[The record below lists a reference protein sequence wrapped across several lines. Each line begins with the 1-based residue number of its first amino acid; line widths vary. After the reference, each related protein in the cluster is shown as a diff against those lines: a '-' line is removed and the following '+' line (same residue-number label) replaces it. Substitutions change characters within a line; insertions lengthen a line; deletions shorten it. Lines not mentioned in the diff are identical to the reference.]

1 MKVPQL
7 WKIPILKKLIQNEI
21 TEERTYFA
29 LTLLTGVSAAIIAVF
44 LHKST
49 YFLTEFFGTNKAFT
63 LEAFLY
69 GGIAI
74 FVSGWITTRFF
85 PSTSGSGIPG
95 VRVALAVYHGN
106 IGLGASIAKL
116 ATSLLSLST
125 GVSLGREGPTAA
137 IAAGIGSFFGNFF
150 SMSKKRVK
158 ALVAVGAAGGIA
170 AAFNTP
176 IAAVV
181 FTLEEVVG
189 DLNAKVLGSIIISS
203 VTAAITASA
212 LQGNHAM
219 FSELAYTLKDPK
231 ELVFYLVI
239 GLACAFI
246 GPIWMNTVLKTRAM
260 SLKLFKGHRLTII
273 MMTFFLVAGVS
284 YIEPEA
290 LGSGHNT
297 IEEALLSLLRDW
309 KVLLWLFG
317 FKFFLTAI
325 CYASGISGGLFLP
338 TLMLGAMLGGF
349 IGSFA
354 GQLFPEIT
362 SNTGAYALV
371 GMGAFFAAVIRAPFT
386 SIIMV
391 FELTRDYNIMLP
403 LMIANVVSYSISGR
417 ISKESIYEKIS
428 EQDGIHLPT
437 REDNEILE
445 TLLVEDAMVD
455 DVFSLNGKD
464 SIEEVAKLVKNKPFS
479 GYPVLK
485 NGQLIGM
492 ISINEI
498 GQQFAKGNKDIKVE
512 EICTKQI
519 IHIYQDQSLLVAFH
533 KLQKHG
539 ISRLPVVSRL
549 NDKRLIGIITAE
561 NIVSQFGYHIQEEE
575 DKIPEELKEKEA
587 EESSDDK

>member
-1 MKVPQL
+1 LKVPQL

-29 LTLLTGVSAAIIAVF
+29 LTLLTGVSAAIVAVF

-49 YFLTEFFGTNKAFT
+49 YFLMNYFGTNKAFT

-69 GGIAI
+69 GGLAI
-74 FVSGWITTRFF
+74 FASGWISTRLY
-85 PSTSGSGIPG
+85 PTSSGSGIPG

-106 IGLGASIAKL
+106 IKLGDTIAKL
-116 ATSLLSLST
+116 LTTILSLST
-125 GVSLGREGPTAA
+125 GFSLGREGPTAT

-158 ALVAVGAAGGIA
+158 ALVAVGSAGGVA

-203 VTAAITASA
+203 VTASITASA

-219 FSELAYTLKDPK
+219 FSDLAYTLKDPK
-231 ELVFYLVI
+231 ELIFYLVI
-239 GLACAFI
+239 GLSCALI
-246 GPIWMNTVLKTRAM
+246 GPLWMNSVLKTRAV

-273 MMTFFLVAGVS
+273 MFTFFLVAGVS

-290 LGSGHNT
+290 LGSGHGT
-297 IEEALLSLLRDW
+297 IEGALLSLIRDW
-309 KVLLWLFG
+309 KVIIWLLAI
-317 FKFFLTAI
+317 KFVLTAI
-325 CYASGISGGLFLP
+325 CYASGVSGGLFLP
-338 TLMLGAMLGGF
+338 TLMLGAMIGSLV
-349 IGSFA
+349 GSFA

-403 LMIANVVSYSISGR
+403 LMIANVVSYSISSR
-417 ISKESIYEKIS
+417 ISKQSIYEKIS

-437 REDNEILE
+437 RDDDDILE
-445 TLLVEDAMVD
+445 SLLVEDGMID

-464 SIEEVAKLVKNKPFS
+464 TVEEVAEIVKTKAFS

-492 ISINEI
+492 VSINEI
-498 GQQFAKGNKDIKVE
+498 GQQFAKGNKEIKIE

-533 KLQKHG
+533 KLKKHQ

-561 NIVSQFGYHIQEEE
+561 NIVSQFGYHIQDYDKDELPDTLQEE
-575 DKIPEELKEKEA
+575 K
-587 EESSDDK
+587 STDDK

>member
-1 MKVPQL
+1 M
-7 WKIPILKKLIQNEI
+7 IQNEI

-29 LTLLTGVSAAIIAVF
+29 LTLLTGVSAAIVAVF
-44 LHKST
+44 LHKIT
-49 YFLTEFFGTNKAFT
+49 YFLTDFFGTNRAFT

-74 FVSGWITTRFF
+74 FASGWITTRMF

-106 IGLGASIAKL
+106 IGFGPTIAKL
-116 ATSLLSLST
+116 LTSILSLST

-231 ELVFYLVI
+231 ELVFYLLI
-239 GLACAFI
+239 GLSCAFL

-273 MMTFFLVAGVS
+273 MMTFFLVALVS
-284 YIEPEA
+284 YVEPEA
-290 LGSGHNT
+290 LGSGHST
-297 IEEALLSLLRDW
+297 IEEALLSLLKDW
-309 KVLLWLFG
+309 KVLLWLFA

-325 CYASGISGGLFLP
+325 CYASGVSGGLFLP

-349 IGSFA
+349 VGSFA
-354 GQLFPEIT
+354 GQWFPEIT

-417 ISKESIYEKIS
+417 ITKESIYEKIS

-437 REDNEILE
+437 REDNEVLE

-455 DVFSLNGKD
+455 DVISLNAKDTIEDVSKNIKGKR
-464 SIEEVAKLVKNKPFS
+464 FS

-485 NGQLIGM
+485 NGHLIGM
-492 ISINEI
+492 ISTNEI
-498 GQQFAKGNKDIKVE
+498 NMQIAKGNKEVKIED
-512 EICTKQI
+512 ICTKQI
-519 IHIYQDQSLLVAFH
+519 IHIYQDQSLLVALH
-533 KLQKHG
+533 KLNKFQ
-539 ISRLPVVSRL
+539 ISRIPVVSRL

-575 DKIPEELKEKEA
+575 KKEEELETL
-587 EESSDDK
+587 EETLQESKSSDDK